1 MSIGCLAITGAILT
15 VVSIIGLMVEQNID
29 SRIMVICFCSG
40 STTNGNT
47 LTVLLLDE
55 LRINRRNK
63 ESIHSNS
70 PSVLSLTVVFT
81 LNCLLVYPGLGL
93 AGVTADET
101 GMDGKFGFLYC
112 ELHAQ

>member
-70 PSVLSLTVVFT
+70 PSVLSLTVVFVSRKHCYAT
-81 LNCLLVYPGLGL
+81 SCVAGLPQ
-93 AGVTADET
+93 AIYVP
-101 GMDGKFGFLYC
+101 F
-112 ELHAQ
+112 

>member
-70 PSVLSLTVVFT
+70 PSVLSLTVVFQLPSVNRLKSEIEIYLST
-81 LNCLLVYPGLGL
+81 MACQNSRI
-93 AGVTADET
+93 
-101 GMDGKFGFLYC
+101 
-112 ELHAQ
+112 